1 MRMDAIRTTEHQQL
15 DRQALIQIY
24 RDHSPGMYR
33 YAYRMLGDQGLA
45 EDCVSDT
52 FTRYIGLLRQGRQLE
67 GNLQAY
73 LYRMVHNWVV
83 DYYRKHTPTE
93 TLESDAHPA
102 PDGNPEADV
111 HERQETEA
119 LRTALARLP
128 HEQRM
133 VIELRYIEEWSHSKV
148 AKILGKTVDATRA
161 LQYRALA
168 SLRQLLEEREEQY
181 HG

>member
-1 MRMDAIRTTEHQQL
+1 MDAILTTEHQQL
-15 DRQALIQIY
+15 DRQALIQVY

-52 FTRYIGLLRQGRQLE
+52 FTRYIQLLRNGRQLE

-73 LYRMVHNWVV
+73 LYRMAHNWVV
-83 DYYRKHTPTE
+83 DYYRKHHPTE
-93 TLESDAHPA
+93 TLESDAHPT

-111 HERQETEA
+111 GERQDTEA
-119 LRTALARLP
+119 LRAALARLP

-133 VIELRYIEEWSHSKV
+133 VIELRFIEEWSHEKV
-148 AKILGKTVDATRA
+148 AEILGKSVDATRA
-161 LQYRALA
+161 LQYRALE
-168 SLRQLLEEREEQY
+168 SLRQLLKEREE
-181 HG
+181 

>member
-1 MRMDAIRTTEHQQL
+1 MRMDAILTTEHQQL

-52 FTRYIGLLRQGRQLE
+52 FTRYIGLLRKGRQLE

-83 DYYRKHTPTE
+83 DYYRRQPPTE
-93 TLESDAHPA
+93 SLESDAHPH
-102 PDGNPEADV
+102 PDGNPEAAMD
-111 HERQETEA
+111 EWQGTDA
-119 LRTALARLP
+119 LRHALASLP
-128 HEQRM
+128 YDQRM
-133 VIELRYIEEWSHSKV
+133 VIELRFIEDWSHDRV
-148 AKILGKTVDATRA
+148 AEILGKTVDATRA

-168 SLRQLLEEREEQY
+168 SLRQALKENEE
-181 HG
+181 

>member
-1 MRMDAIRTTEHQQL
+1 MRMDAILTTEHQQL
-15 DRQALIQIY
+15 DRQALIQVY

-52 FTRYIGLLRQGRQLE
+52 FTRYIQLLRNGRQLE

-73 LYRMVHNWVV
+73 LYRMAHNWVV
-83 DYYRKHTPTE
+83 DYYRKQRPTE

-111 HERQETEA
+111 GEQQETQA
-119 LRTALARLP
+119 LRAALARLP
-128 HEQRM
+128 YEQRM
-133 VIELRYIEEWSHSKV
+133 VIELRFIEEWSHDKV
-148 AKILGKTVDATRA
+148 AEILGKSVDATRA
-161 LQYRALA
+161 LQYRALE
-168 SLRQLLEEREEQY
+168 SLRQLLKEREE
-181 HG
+181 

>member
-1 MRMDAIRTTEHQQL
+1 MRMDAILTTEHQQL

-52 FTRYIGLLRQGRQLE
+52 FTRYLQLLRNGRQLE

-73 LYRMVHNWVV
+73 LYRMAHNWVV
-83 DYYRKHTPTE
+83 DYYRKHKPTHS
-93 TLESDAHPA
+93 LESDTHPD
-102 PDGNPEADV
+102 PDGNPEANV

-119 LRTALARLP
+119 LRTALAHLP
-128 HEQRM
+128 HDQRM
-133 VIELRYIEEWSHSKV
+133 VIELRFIEESSHDKV
-148 AKILGKTVDATRA
+148 AEILGKTVDATRA
-161 LQYRALA
+161 LQYRALT
-168 SLRQLLEEREEQY
+168 SLRQLLKEREE
-181 HG
+181 

>member
-1 MRMDAIRTTEHQQL
+1 MRMDAILTTEEQQL

-52 FTRYIGLLRQGRQLE
+52 FTRYLQLLRNGRQLE

-73 LYRMVHNWVV
+73 LYRMAHNWVV
-83 DYYRKHTPTE
+83 DYYRKHKPTHD
-93 TLESDAHPA
+93 LESDTHPD
-102 PDGNPEADV
+102 PHGSPEADL
-111 HERQETEA
+111 HERQENEA
-119 LRTALARLP
+119 LRSALARLP

-133 VIELRYIEEWSHSKV
+133 VIELRFIEESSHDRV
-148 AKILGKTVDATRA
+148 AEILGKTVDATRA
-161 LQYRALA
+161 LQYRALT
-168 SLRQLLEEREEQY
+168 SLRQLLKEREE
-181 HG
+181 